1 MGTCVF
7 ESLGCGQSKER
18 QLNKVQVAVVV
29 ILLNNWTSFRKD
41 IFLFFLFAISATKK
55 MLKKTLDLATLST
68 RN

>member
-1 MGTCVF
+1 MF
-7 ESLGCGQSKER
+7 ERLGYGQSKER

>member
-1 MGTCVF
+1 MCK
-7 ESLGCGQSKER
+7 SLGYGQSKER

-29 ILLNNWTSFRKD
+29 ILLTIGRVLEK
-41 IFLFFLFAISATKK
+41 IFSSFFLFAISPTEK